1 MQKQTVKDVEVRG
14 KRVLVRVDFNVPLD
28 PDGKIEDDSRIRA
41 CLPTIIYL
49 AGHGA
54 RVILCS
60 HLGRPH
66 GRVNGP
72 LRLRPVARCLSELL
86 SIPVKALREAVGP
99 TVEQAV
105 SAMQDG
111 DIVMLENLRFYP
123 GEEENDPGFARDLSF
138 LADLYVNDAF
148 GASHRAH
155 ASVVGIATYLPCV
168 AGLLM
173 EKEIEQLSSLFEDP
187 PRPFALILGGAK
199 VEEKIGILKNI
210 IPHVDLVLIGGGAAA
225 AFLQVRNP
233 SAGGFPVEPGT
244 IVQVETV
251 TKQAEALGVRI
262 LLPDDVVVTAKP
274 EPGAAFR
281 IVASGRIP
289 DGYRIAD
296 IGPLTLAVFTRE
308 LQQCRT
314 VAWNGPM
321 GVFEIPQFSKGTK
334 DIAKVLAGLAGT
346 TVIGGGSTAEAV
358 TRFGFAKKMTH
369 VSTGGG
375 AFLRFLSGETLPGV
389 AVLADK
395 QEPAP

>member
-1 MQKQTVKDVEVRG
+1 MQKQTIKDVEVHG

-123 GEEENDPGFARDLSF
+123 GEEENDPGFAHDLSR

-155 ASVVGIATYLPCV
+155 ASIVGIATHLPCV

-173 EKEIEQLSSLFEDP
+173 EKEIEQLS
-187 PRPFALILGGAK
+187 RPFALILGGAK
-199 VEEKIGILKNI
+199 VEEKIGILENI

-251 TKQAEALGVRI
+251 TKQAEAHGVRI

-296 IGPLTLAVFTRE
+296 IGPLTIAVFTRE

-346 TVIGGGSTAEAV
+346 TVIGGGSTAETV

-395 QEPAP
+395 QGPAP

>member
-1 MQKQTVKDVEVRG
+1 M
-14 KRVLVRVDFNVPLD
+14 
-28 PDGKIEDDSRIRA
+28 
-41 CLPTIIYL
+41 
-49 AGHGA
+49 
-54 RVILCS
+54 
-60 HLGRPH
+60 
-66 GRVNGP
+66 
-72 LRLRPVARCLSELL
+72 
-86 SIPVKALREAVGP
+86 
-99 TVEQAV
+99 
-105 SAMQDG
+105 
-111 DIVMLENLRFYP
+111 
-123 GEEENDPGFARDLSF
+123 
-138 LADLYVNDAF
+138 
-148 GASHRAH
+148 
-155 ASVVGIATYLPCV
+155 
-168 AGLLM
+168 
-173 EKEIEQLSSLFEDP
+173 
-187 PRPFALILGGAK
+187 
-199 VEEKIGILKNI
+199 EEKIGILENI

-233 SAGGFPVEPGT
+233 SDGGFPEEPGT

-251 TKQAEALGVRI
+251 TKQAKTLGVRI

-281 IVASGRIP
+281 IVASGQIP

-334 DIAKVLAGLAGT
+334 DIAKVLAGLGGT

-358 TRFGFAKKMTH
+358 NRFGLAKKMTH
-369 VSTGGG
+369 VSTGG

-395 QEPAP
+395 QGPAP

>member
-1 MQKQTVKDVEVRG
+1 
-14 KRVLVRVDFNVPLD
+14 
-28 PDGKIEDDSRIRA
+28 
-41 CLPTIIYL
+41 
-49 AGHGA
+49 
-54 RVILCS
+54 
-60 HLGRPH
+60 
-66 GRVNGP
+66 
-72 LRLRPVARCLSELL
+72 
-86 SIPVKALREAVGP
+86 
-99 TVEQAV
+99 
-105 SAMQDG
+105 MQDG

-123 GEEENDPGFARDLSF
+123 GEEENDPGFARDLSR

-155 ASVVGIATYLPCV
+155 ASVVGIAAHLPCV

-199 VEEKIGILKNI
+199 VEEKIGILENI

-233 SAGGFPVEPGT
+233 SDGGFPEEPGT

-251 TKQAEALGVRI
+251 TKQAKTLGVRI

-281 IVASGRIP
+281 IVASGQIP

-334 DIAKVLAGLAGT
+334 DIAKVLAGLGGT

-358 TRFGFAKKMTH
+358 NRFGLAKKMTH

-395 QEPAP
+395 QGPAP